1 MLATTLL
8 IRVVRNIDFWRG
20 NYRDKDMPR
29 YDLSIA
35 IFDTIRYI
43 VPSLNAEDEDDNL
56 HYFSSAELSQF
67 DNLSHDITFQIN
79 KKINRLFNS

>member
-1 MLATTLL
+1 LATTLL

-20 NYRDKDMPR
+20 NYRNKDMPR

-43 VPSLNAEDEDDNL
+43 VPSLV
-56 HYFSSAELSQF
+56 
-67 DNLSHDITFQIN
+67 DINVGYGEVLVHQV
-79 KKINRLFNS
+79 LNSIH